1 MPVVLLIRHGENE
14 YVKEGRLAGRLPGIH
29 LNDKGLTQAKMIADK
44 LSNLRIKAI
53 YSSPLERALETA
65 SPLAQALGLPIIP
78 QDGLLETDYGEWQ
91 GKTLK
96 SLRRRKLWRTV
107 QNAPYLMRF
116 PSGESFAECQLRICQ
131 AIESIYNRHK
141 PKDIIACFF
150 HSDPIKLAIAYYIGL
165 PLDNFQRLAVS
176 PASITTLH
184 ISDNSSRL
192 INMNTDLSLNL
203 SNH

>member
-1 MPVVLLIRHGENE
+1 MPVLLLIRHGENQ
-14 YVKEGRLAGRLPGIH
+14 YVKEGRLAGRLPDIH
-29 LNDKGLTQAKMIADK
+29 LNDKGFSQAQMIADK
-44 LSNLRIKAI
+44 LGSSRIKAI

-65 SPLAQALGLPIIP
+65 KPLADVLGLEVIP
-78 QDGLLETDYGEWQ
+78 QEGLLETDYGEWQ

-116 PSGESFAECQLRICQ
+116 PGGESFAECQLRICQ
-131 AIESIYNRHK
+131 EIENISNRHK

-150 HSDPIKLAIAYYIGL
+150 HADPIKLAIAYYIGL

-184 ISDNSSRL
+184 ISDSDSHL
-192 INMNTDLSLNL
+192 ISMNTDLSLNL